1 MAGRAKENLPGGSL
15 KYRFVYLKVRIF
27 KCSYRIYIYIYIH
40 IFRKFQCHNADD
52 KTDFSWHR
60 SNWPEKWR
68 WQNERPNPE
77 TLDQWT
83 FDDSMVI
90 WPGHSRNFCSSQV
103 FPWMF
108 EYHFWTFP
116 GLPRTF
122 PGIPIF
128 GATPG
133 QAVEFTTL
141 AEAGLLRFHEL
152 QKLQPWNRLPT
163 RLDLKTKSQKFASF
177 HLGLQNR
184 IPMDTSKTVDH
195 HVLMEV
201 AQNVGPPKS
210 SKSLAFVLVLKAMV
224 NPPF

>member
-1 MAGRAKENLPGGSL
+1 MTKRKAQPWDLGPMDIWRLDGDMTWSFPELLQFPG
-15 KYRFVYLKVRIF
+15 VPMDV
-27 KCSYRIYIYIYIH
+27 
-40 IFRKFQCHNADD
+40 
-52 KTDFSWHR
+52 W
-60 SNWPEKWR
+60 
-68 WQNERPNPE
+68 
-77 TLDQWT
+77 
-83 FDDSMVI
+83 V
-90 WPGHSRNFCSSQV
+90 PGHSQG
-103 FPWMF
+103 
-108 EYHFWTFP
+108 YH
-116 GLPRTF
+116 GHS